1 MTQKVEITLTLE
13 VDAEKNKQDIID
25 FINWKLNTENFQDK
39 WFEIIEV
46 KSIKEESELYQ
57 TE

>member
-46 KSIKEESELYQ
+46 KSIKEESEIYQ

>member
-1 MTQKVEITLTLE
+1 MTQEVEVVLTLE
-13 VDAEKNKQDIID
+13 VDAEKNKQNIID

-46 KSIKEESELYQ
+46 KSIKEESEIYQ

>member
-1 MTQKVEITLTLE
+1 MRQEVEIVLTLE
-13 VDAEKNKQDIID
+13 VDVNKSKQDIINEFNILFNGHYCFS
-25 FINWKLNTENFQDK
+25 FIK
-39 WFEIIEV
+39 I

>member
-1 MTQKVEITLTLE
+1 MRQEVEIVLTLE
-13 VDAEKNKQDIID
+13 VNVNKSKQDIID
-25 FINWKLNTENFQDK
+25 IINWKLDSINWLD
-39 WFEIIEV
+39 IIKI